1 MRLLRR
7 LDVPLLAAT
16 LALVLIGIIAIYSAT
31 YHNDSTAVQGKQ
43 GLLAILASAVQS
55 KQGLFAVLAFVV
67 ALAVVYVPEKVIY
80 SVAYLLYMLGIMSLV
95 AVLAWGTGD
104 ATRWLRLGPVMLQ
117 PSELAKIATIIAL
130 ARYLS
135 DRNVESVNSFG
146 GFLGALFLVLVPIAL
161 IVRQPDLGTAVSFGA
176 PLFPMLYWAGMRKFF
191 IFLVISPLISV
202 FCSLDTL
209 WQQSTPYVF
218 AVFVVGST
226 FLIHRFMRRLWL
238 TISMAV
244 VNISAGLLTVYFLEN
259 FLHPYQKA
267 RIMTFFNPAS
277 DPLGSGWNIIQSKI
291 AIGSGGLTGKGLL
304 EGTQTKHQFLP
315 AAHTDFIFSVIA
327 EEGGFVMALIVLGLF
342 FLLIYRALHIASM
355 TNNAFYGLTALGL
368 AAMLTFHVF
377 INVGMTIGV
386 MPITGLPLPF
396 LSSGGSSLLSNLI
409 AIGLLLHIGTYRH
422 EF

>member
-7 LDVPLLAAT
+7 LDVPLLIAT
-16 LALVLIGIIAIYSAT
+16 LATVLIGIIAIYSAT
-31 YHNDSTAVQGKQ
+31 YHNDSTSVQNAWIKQ
-43 GLLAILASAVQS
+43 LQFAILA
-55 KQGLFAVLAFVV
+55 FAVAI
-67 ALAVVYVPEKVIY
+67 AVVYIPEKVIY
-80 SVAYLLYMLGIMSLV
+80 SVAYLLYLFSIMSLV
-95 AVLAWGTGD
+95 AVLMWGTGD

-135 DRNVESVNSFG
+135 DRNTERINSFN

-161 IVRQPDLGTAVSFGA
+161 IVRQPDLGTAISFGA
-176 PLFPMLYWAGMRKFF
+176 PFFPMLYWAGMRKFF
-191 IFLVISPLISV
+191 IFIIISPLISV
-202 FCSLDTL
+202 FCSLEPL

-218 AVFVVGST
+218 AVFAVGST
-226 FLIHRFMRRLWL
+226 FLIHHFMRWLWL

-267 RIMTFFNPAS
+267 RIMTFFNPES

-355 TNNAFYGLTALGL
+355 ANNAFYGLTALGL

-396 LSSGGSSLLSNLI
+396 LSSGGSSLLSNLL

>member
-1 MRLLRR
+1 
-7 LDVPLLAAT
+7 
-16 LALVLIGIIAIYSAT
+16 
-31 YHNDSTAVQGKQ
+31 
-43 GLLAILASAVQS
+43 
-55 KQGLFAVLAFVV
+55 
-67 ALAVVYVPEKVIY
+67 
-80 SVAYLLYMLGIMSLV
+80 MSLV

-104 ATRWLRLGPVMLQ
+104 ATRWLRLGPLMVQ

-135 DRNVESVNSFG
+135 DRNIEHINSFRGFFG
-146 GFLGALFLVLVPIAL
+146 GSLLILVPIAL
-161 IVRQPDLGTAVSFGA
+161 IVRQPDLGTAVNGW
-176 PLFPMLYWAGMRKFF
+176 PLFPMLYWAGMRKFS

-202 FCSLDTL
+202 FCSFDPL
-209 WQQSTPYVF
+209 WQGATPYVF
-218 AVFVVGST
+218 AIFVVGST
-226 FLIHRFMRRLWL
+226 FLIHHLLRQLWL

-244 VNISAGLLTVYFLEN
+244 INSLAGLLTVYFLEH

-267 RIMTFFNPAS
+267 RIMTFFNPES

-304 EGTQTKHQFLP
+304 EGTQTKHEFLP
-315 AAHTDFIFSVIA
+315 AAHTDFIFSVIG
-327 EEGGFVMALIVLGLF
+327 EEGGFAMALIVLGLF
-342 FLLIYRALHIASM
+342 FFLIYRALRIASM
-355 TNNAFYGLTALGL
+355 ANNVFYSLTAVGL

-377 INVGMTIGV
+377 INIGMTIGV

-409 AIGLLLHIGTYRH
+409 AIGLLLHIDTYRH

>member
-1 MRLLRR
+1 MRLPRQ
-7 LDVPLLAAT
+7 LDFPLLIAT
-16 LALVLIGIIAIYSAT
+16 LATVLIGIIAIYSAT
-31 YHNDSTAVQGKQ
+31 YHNDSTAVQNSWIKQ
-43 GLLAILASAVQS
+43 VQFAILA
-55 KQGLFAVLAFVV
+55 FVL

-80 SVAYLLYMLGIMSLV
+80 SVAYLLYLLGIVSLV

-104 ATRWLRLGPVMLQ
+104 ATRWLRLGPLMLQ

-135 DRNVESVNSFG
+135 DRSVERINSLS
-146 GFLGALFLVLVPIAL
+146 GFTGALFLILVPIAL
-161 IVRQPDLGTAVSFGA
+161 IVRQPDLGTAISFGA

-191 IFLVISPLISV
+191 VFLVISPLISV
-202 FCSLDTL
+202 FCSLDPL
-209 WQQSTPYVF
+209 WQWGTPYIF
-218 AVFVVGST
+218 ATFVVGST
-226 FLIHRFMRRLWL
+226 FLIHHFLRQLWL

-244 VNISAGLLTVYFLEN
+244 INTSAGLLTVYFLEH

-267 RIMTFFNPAS
+267 RIMTFFNPES

-291 AIGSGGLTGKGLL
+291 AIGSGGMTGKGLL

-315 AAHTDFIFSVIA
+315 AAHTDFIFSVIG
-327 EEGGFVMALIVLGLF
+327 EEGGFVMALIVLSLF
-342 FLLIYRALHIASM
+342 FFLIYRALHIASM
-355 TNNAFYGLTALGL
+355 ANNAFYGLTAVGV

-377 INVGMTIGV
+377 INIGMTIGV

-396 LSSGGSSLLSNLI
+396 LSSGGSSLLSNLL

-422 EF
+422 EY

>member
-7 LDVPLLAAT
+7 LDVPLLMAT
-16 LALVLIGIIAIYSAT
+16 LATVLIGIIAIYSAT
-31 YHNDSTAVQGKQ
+31 YHNDSILVQNAWIKQ
-43 GLLAILASAVQS
+43 LQFAILA
-55 KQGLFAVLAFVV
+55 FAVAI
-67 ALAVVYVPEKVIY
+67 AVVYIPEKVIY
-80 SVAYLLYMLGIMSLV
+80 SVAYLLYLFSIASLV
-95 AVLAWGTGD
+95 AVLMWGTGD

-117 PSELAKIATIIAL
+117 PSELTKIATIIAL

-135 DRNVESVNSFG
+135 DRNTEHINSIN

-161 IVRQPDLGTAVSFGA
+161 IVPQPDLGTAISLGA
-176 PLFPMLYWAGMRKFF
+176 PFFPMLYWAGLHRFF
-191 IFLVISPLISV
+191 IFLIISPLISV
-202 FCSLDTL
+202 FCSLEPL
-209 WQQSTPYVF
+209 WQWGTPYVF
-218 AVFVVGST
+218 ASFIIGST
-226 FLIHRFMRRLWL
+226 LLIHHFMRQLWL
-238 TISMAV
+238 TIAMAV
-244 VNISAGLLTVYFLEN
+244 VNISAGLLIVYFWEN

-267 RIMTFFNPAS
+267 RITTFLNPES
-277 DPLGSGWNIIQSKI
+277 DPLGDGWNIIQSKI

-342 FLLIYRALHIASM
+342 FFLIYRALHIASM
-355 TNNAFYGLTALGL
+355 ANNAFYGLTALGL

-396 LSSGGSSLLSNLI
+396 LSSGGSSLLSNLL

>member
-1 MRLLRR
+1 MRWLRR
-7 LDVPLLAAT
+7 LDVPLLIAT
-16 LALVLIGIIAIYSAT
+16 LATVLIGIIAIYSAT
-31 YHNDSTAVQGKQ
+31 YHNDSISVQNAWIKQ
-43 GLLAILASAVQS
+43 LQFSILA
-55 KQGLFAVLAFVV
+55 FAVAI
-67 ALAVVYVPEKVIY
+67 AVVYIPEKVIY
-80 SVAYLLYMLGIMSLV
+80 SVAYLLYLFSIVSLV
-95 AVLAWGTGD
+95 AVLMWGTGD

-135 DRNVESVNSFG
+135 DRNTEHINSFD

-176 PLFPMLYWAGMRKFF
+176 PLFPMLYWAGMRKFS
-191 IFLVISPLISV
+191 IFLVLSPLISV
-202 FCSLDTL
+202 FCSLDPL
-209 WQQSTPYVF
+209 WQGATPYVF
-218 AVFVVGST
+218 ALFVVGST
-226 FLIHRFMRRLWL
+226 FLIHHFLRQLWL

-244 VNISAGLLTVYFLEN
+244 INSSAGLLTVYFLEH

-267 RIMTFFNPAS
+267 RIMAFINPES
-277 DPLGSGWNIIQSKI
+277 DPLGDGWNIIQSKI

-355 TNNAFYGLTALGL
+355 ANNAFYGLTALGL

-386 MPITGLPLPF
+386 MPITGLPLPL
-396 LSSGGSSLLSNLI
+396 LSSGGSSLLSNLL

>member
-1 MRLLRR
+1 MRLHHR
-7 LDVPLLAAT
+7 LDIPLLIAT
-16 LALVLIGIIAIYSAT
+16 LATVLIGIIAIYSAT
-31 YHNDSTAVQGKQ
+31 YHNDSIAVQNAWIKQ
-43 GLLAILASAVQS
+43 LQFAILA
-55 KQGLFAVLAFVV
+55 FAVAI
-67 ALAVVYVPEKVIY
+67 AIVYIPEKVIY
-80 SVAYLLYMLGIMSLV
+80 SVAYLLYLFSIMSLV
-95 AVLAWGTGD
+95 AVLMWGTGD

-135 DRNVESVNSFG
+135 DRNAEYINSFKS
-146 GFLGALFLVLVPIAL
+146 FPGALFLVLVPIAL
-161 IVRQPDLGTAVSFGA
+161 IVRQPDLGTAVSFAA
-176 PLFPMLYWAGMRKFF
+176 PFFPMLYWAGMRKFF
-191 IFLVISPLISV
+191 IFLIISPLISV
-202 FCSLDTL
+202 FCSLDPL
-209 WQQSTPYVF
+209 WRQATPYVF
-218 AVFVVGST
+218 AVFVVGSIV
-226 FLIHRFMRRLWL
+226 LIHHFMRRLWL
-238 TISMAV
+238 TIAMAI

-267 RIMTFFNPAS
+267 RIMTFFNPES
-277 DPLGSGWNIIQSKI
+277 DPLESGWNIIQSKI

-342 FLLIYRALHIASM
+342 FFLIYRALHIASM
-355 TNNAFYGLTALGL
+355 ANNAFYGLTALGL

-377 INVGMTIGV
+377 VNVGMTIGV

-396 LSSGGSSLLSNLI
+396 LSSGGSSLLSNLL

>member
-7 LDVPLLAAT
+7 LDVLLLLGALAT
-16 LALVLIGIIAIYSAT
+16 VLIGIIAIYSAT
-31 YHNDSTAVQGKQ
+31 YHNDSISVQNAWIKQ
-43 GLLAILASAVQS
+43 LQFAILA
-55 KQGLFAVLAFVV
+55 FAVAI
-67 ALAVVYVPEKVIY
+67 AVIYIPEKVIY
-80 SVAYLLYMLGIMSLV
+80 SAAYLLYLFSIVSLV
-95 AVLAWGTGD
+95 AVLMWGTGD

-135 DRNVESVNSFG
+135 DRSVERINSFG
-146 GFLGALFLVLVPIAL
+146 GFFGALLLTLVPIAL
-161 IVRQPDLGTAVSFGA
+161 IVRQPDLGTAISFGA
-176 PLFPMLYWAGMRKFF
+176 PFFPMLYWAGMRKFL

-202 FCSLDTL
+202 FCSLDPL
-209 WQQSTPYVF
+209 WQQNTPYVF
-218 AVFVVGST
+218 AVFVVGSI

-238 TISMAV
+238 TVAMAV
-244 VNISAGLLTVYFLEN
+244 VNTSAGLLTVYFLEN

-267 RIMTFFNPAS
+267 RIMTFFNPES
-277 DPLGSGWNIIQSKI
+277 DPLASGWNIIQSKI
-291 AIGSGGLTGKGLL
+291 AIGSGGLMGKGFL

-327 EEGGFVMALIVLGLF
+327 EEGGFVSVLVVLGLF
-342 FLLIYRALHIASM
+342 LLIIYRALHIAAM
-355 TNNAFYGLTALGL
+355 ANNAFYSLTALGL
-368 AAMLTFHVF
+368 AAMLLFHVF

-396 LSSGGSSLLSNLI
+396 LSSGGSSLLANLL

>member
-1 MRLLRR
+1 MRLLRQ
-7 LDVPLLAAT
+7 LDIPLLIAT
-16 LALVLIGIIAIYSAT
+16 LGIVLIGIIAIYSAT
-31 YHNDSTAVQGKQ
+31 YHNDSTAVQNAWSKQ
-43 GLLAILASAVQS
+43 IQFAILA
-55 KQGLFAVLAFVV
+55 FAV
-67 ALAVVYVPEKVIY
+67 ALAIVYTPEKVIY
-80 SVAYLLYMLGIMSLV
+80 SVAYVLYLFGVVSLV
-95 AVLAWGTGD
+95 AVLAWGTGE
-104 ATRWLRLGPVMLQ
+104 ATRWLRLGPLMLQ

-135 DRNVESVNSFG
+135 DRNLERINSFD

-191 IFLVISPLISV
+191 IFLVVSPLISV
-202 FCSLDTL
+202 ICSFDLL
-209 WQQSTPYVF
+209 WQESTPYVF
-218 AVFVVGST
+218 ATFVIGST
-226 FLIHRFMRRLWL
+226 FVIHHFLRRLWL
-238 TISMAV
+238 TISMAF
-244 VNISAGLLTVYFLEN
+244 VNTLAGLLTVYFLEH
-259 FLHPYQKA
+259 FLRPYQKA
-267 RIMTFFNPAS
+267 RIMTFFNPES
-277 DPLGSGWNIIQSKI
+277 DPLESGWNIIQSKI

-304 EGTQTKHQFLP
+304 EGTQTKHEFLP
-315 AAHTDFIFSVIA
+315 AAHTDFIFSVIG

-342 FLLIYRALHIASM
+342 FFLIYRALRIAS
-355 TNNAFYGLTALGL
+355 TAHNIFYSLTAVGL

-377 INVGMTIGV
+377 INIGMTIGV